1 MITTELHPEWNLA
14 GWTGPATNIS
24 AVLEAT
30 PQLEAIYSWD
40 GKTQSFR
47 GAIRAKSGIDGS
59 LKALEPGMGL
69 WLYIGGTERVSW
81 TRPFL
86 TESAL
91 VSLAEGWNLMSWG
104 GRDGA
109 SPEDIL
115 NPLGAELVL
124 AATWDATTGQFLLS
138 STATPATSNTLHEVR
153 RGDALWLS
161 TPAAGSWLQPGR
173 PTPEVVLLG
182 DFATGTE
189 DRYRR
194 NVEESQVFFAERYGV
209 ITSDVTFYFASDRE
223 SLVDT
228 YRQVRG
234 RDPASN
240 LCADSTGNAI
250 FIATYRCFP
259 VAHEYFHSIQ
269 QYLSGDTYRG
279 SPTWIV
285 EGSAV
290 YTDFQRR
297 YSRGIASYEEAY
309 HFIWSSLGI
318 ELDSETAATMR
329 ASIANSIGYLAMEWL
344 ADEAGEAAI
353 VDYFGALK
361 SAEDWETAF
370 ERAFGLSVSE
380 FYSRF
385 EAYRLEVAPPFEWE
399 IRGTVLDRDSQPL
412 EGARVFAAAGVIG
425 QRFSTLSTVTG
436 SDGSFSIS
444 AGPGTGYVLLVRGH
458 CPDGAFHYIGAQGE
472 DGFTTDWRNAPPF
485 TGEDRNRTGITI
497 TLPVTLAEF
506 ERDNCAS

>member
-1 MITTELHPEWNLA
+1 MLKLGPLLVWL
-14 GWTGPATNIS
+14 TGLVLVAAVGLGASAAPGEAQSSRHEIRATVMDEEGRLIDGLWV
-24 AVLEAT
+24 AAT
-30 PQLEAIYSWD
+30 PTPYGVA
-40 GKTQSFR
+40 
-47 GAIRAKSGIDGS
+47 
-59 LKALEPGMGL
+59 PGE
-69 WLYIGGTERVSW
+69 YQ
-81 TRPFL
+81 
-86 TESAL
+86 
-91 VSLAEGWNLMSWG
+91 
-104 GRDGA
+104 GR
-109 SPEDIL
+109 
-115 NPLGAELVL
+115 
-124 AATWDATTGQFLLS
+124 
-138 STATPATSNTLHEVR
+138 STATGSVR
-153 RGDALWLS
+153 FQLVAGAYSLALYTDQWGQCTVSGLEN
-161 TPAAGSWLQPGR
+161 PEGRLKAAFVAEPGAL
-173 PTPEVVLLG
+173 VVLLG

-240 LCADSTGNAI
+240 LCADSTGNAT

-269 QYLSGDTYRG
+269 QYLSGDSYRG

-297 YSRGIASYEEAY
+297 YSRGTASYEEAY

-444 AGPGTGYVLLVRGH
+444 AGPGTGCVLLVRGH
-458 CPDGAFHYIGAQGE
+458 CPDGAFHDIGAQGE